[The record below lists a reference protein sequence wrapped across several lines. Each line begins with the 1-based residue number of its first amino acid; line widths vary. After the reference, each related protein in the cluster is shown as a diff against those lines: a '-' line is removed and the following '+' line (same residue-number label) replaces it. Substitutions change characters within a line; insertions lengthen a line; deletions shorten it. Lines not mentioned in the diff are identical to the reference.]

1 MKKVYILILQKPLV
15 IKTYTSLVALIED
28 NTNIDLGASRS
39 KLVKFDFGKFNYVN
53 NRVIISY
60 KTALSSGDVRRKK
73 LEEKNE
79 SE

>member
-53 NRVIISY
+53 NKVIISY